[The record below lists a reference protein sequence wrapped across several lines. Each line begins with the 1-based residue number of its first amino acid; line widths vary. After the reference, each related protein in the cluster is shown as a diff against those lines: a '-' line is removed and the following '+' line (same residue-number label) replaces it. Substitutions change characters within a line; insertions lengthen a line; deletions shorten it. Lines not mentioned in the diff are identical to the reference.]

1 MCNSTGM
8 MYGYR
13 PVITP
18 SLCNFT
24 YSTPVACGSRERD
37 SQASC
42 YSCMYLYPL
51 ESLLEFRSLYFNQC
65 SCQSLM
71 FPIQCILILFYAK
84 RESVWTFQHI
94 HLIKFQR
101 HHPKVVSVTI
111 VHNYNSICF
120 LLGEKETFILFL
132 NLLDEQISSW
142 RTVLEL
148 FFYGVSLFLRW
159 IFSCLSSIM
168 LHEMV
173 YVALGYFLVLF
184 VCLFSGKE

>member
-1 MCNSTGM
+1 MLQLYVSLPFGILTGISFTILQLVLLLVPNVPNSV
-8 MYGYR
+8 YSNF
-13 PVITP
+13 V
-18 SLCNFT
+18 LC
-24 YSTPVACGSRERD
+24 
-37 SQASC
+37 
-42 YSCMYLYPL
+42 
-51 ESLLEFRSLYFNQC
+51 
-65 SCQSLM
+65 
-71 FPIQCILILFYAK
+71 K
-84 RESVWTFQHI
+84 KKESVWTFQHI

-159 IFSCLSSIM
+159 IFSCSSSIM